1 MSLQFTSLDDAFS
14 PISQKKKRERK
25 APEIQEE
32 LPEHQVVV
40 PPNPN
45 QYPITQPAPIAPA
58 PRLADEIFAMQPY
71 FNNLFMI
78 FVLGM
83 LYDMRQAALDIKA
96 HLMVIRS

>member
-40 PPNPN
+40 P
-45 QYPITQPAPIAPA
+45 QHPITQPAPIAPA

>member
-1 MSLQFTSLDDAFS
+1 MSQLQFTTLDDAFS

-25 APEIQEE
+25 PPEIQEE

-40 PPNPN
+40 PPN
-45 QYPITQPAPIAPA
+45 QYTITQPAPIAP

-96 HLMVIRS
+96 HLITRSS